1 MPGAREG
8 EASPPASGTAGAP
21 SGSPRPPQA
30 TPAAAEDRTGNLRT
44 VARGGTLNLAGAVTN
59 GVLGFALTVVLSNGL
74 SPQQFGAF
82 FVSIA
87 LFQILSNTA
96 ELGADTGLVR
106 IIARYRALGRRR
118 DLRRTIG
125 IGLWP
130 VLAISVTFGA
140 IVFAFA
146 PALSNAFAR
155 QAPTRLLVPYLRVL
169 GPLLPASAAFTVVLA
184 ATRGFGSMRPT
195 VVLDKFV
202 RAGLQL
208 GLEILVV
215 MLGLGA
221 TAVALAWGGSF
232 AVGLALAVVWLLALL
247 RRAERGESL
256 QKPSRTAALASEFWR
271 FTAPRSLAG
280 FFQVGILWLDT
291 LLIGALRSA
300 SSAGGYGAATR
311 YITVGTFAN
320 LAVIQ
325 VLGPKLS
332 ELLARDDRAGAQH
345 VYQVATSWLM
355 MLIWPYYVTLA
366 VFAPALLG
374 ILGKNNEATQAV
386 LVILAPT
393 MLVATGIG
401 PVDVVLLMGG
411 RSAYN
416 LANTVTALAANVVL
430 NLVLIPRLGIAGAAI
445 AWSVSILI
453 NNLAPLAQVWA
464 LLRIHPF
471 GIGSPIV
478 GLAAVGI
485 FGGIGIAVRTAL
497 GPTLPALLAAGA
509 IATAIYAAIL
519 WRCRSQLELHSFSL
533 RRKPKRAD
541 SAPPLAGV

>member
-1 MPGAREG
+1 LPGAHEG
-8 EASPPASGTAGAP
+8 EALPPASSAPGGAGGA
-21 SGSPRPPQA
+21 GSPGSR
-30 TPAAAEDRTGNLRT
+30 TAAAVDDRARNLRT
-44 VARGGTLNLAGAVTN
+44 VARGGTLNLVGAVTN
-59 GVLGFALTVVLSNGL
+59 GILGFALVVVLTRGL
-74 SPQQFGAF
+74 SKQQLGAF

-106 IIARYRALGRRR
+106 IIARYRALGRKR
-118 DLRRTIG
+118 DLRRTIAV
-125 IGLWP
+125 GLWP
-130 VLAISVTFGA
+130 VFGIAVAFGA
-140 IVFAFA
+140 VVWAFA
-146 PALSNAFAR
+146 PALSNVFAR
-155 QAPTRLLVPYLRVL
+155 QAPPRLLVPYLRVL

-184 ATRGFGSMRPT
+184 ASRGFGSMRPT

-202 RAGLQL
+202 RAGLQV
-208 GLEILVV
+208 GLELAVV
-215 MLGLGA
+215 LLGLGA
-221 TAVALAWGGSF
+221 TAVALAWGGPF
-232 AVGLALAVVWLLALL
+232 AVGLALAIVWMVALL
-247 RRAERGESL
+247 RRAERGEAL
-256 QKPSRTAALASEFWR
+256 EEPSSTAALASEFWR

-300 SSAGGYGAATR
+300 ASAGGYGAATR

-332 ELLARDDRAGAQH
+332 ELLARHDRAGAQH

-355 MLIWPYYVTLA
+355 MLVWPYYVTLA

-374 ILGKNNEATQAV
+374 ILHNDSAATQAV
-386 LVILAPT
+386 LVILGLT

-416 LANTVTALAANVVL
+416 LANTIAALTANVVL

-478 GLAAVGI
+478 ALAAVGV
-485 FGGIGIAVRTAL
+485 FGGVGVVVRIAL
-497 GPTLPALLAAGA
+497 GATLPALLLAGA
-509 IATAIYAAIL
+509 VSTALYAAIV
-519 WRCRSQLELHSFSL
+519 WRFRSELELRSFTL
-533 RRKPKRAD
+533 RRRPKRTD
-541 SAPPLAGV
+541 APPLAAS

>member
-1 MPGAREG
+1 VTPAMD
-8 EASPPASGTAGAP
+8 ASPG
-21 SGSPRPPQA
+21 
-30 TPAAAEDRTGNLRT
+30 EVDRARNLRT

-59 GVLGFALTVVLSNGL
+59 GVLGFLLTVVLAQGL
-74 SPQQFGAF
+74 SSEQLGAF

-87 LFQILSNTA
+87 LFQILANTA
-96 ELGADTGLVR
+96 ELGADTGFVR
-106 IIARYRALGRRR
+106 IIARYRALGRVH
-118 DLRRTIG
+118 DLRRTIA

-130 VLAISVTFGA
+130 VLAIAVVFGVVVWMYA
-140 IVFAFA
+140 PELSNVFAK
-146 PALSNAFAR
+146 
-155 QAPTRLLVPYLRVL
+155 QAPPRLLVPYLRVL
-169 GPLLPASAAFTVVLA
+169 GPLVPAAAAFTVVLA

-202 RAGLQL
+202 RAGMQVA
-208 GLEILVV
+208 LELPVV
-215 MLGLGA
+215 WLAFGG
-221 TAVALAWGGSF
+221 TAVALAWGGPF
-232 AVGLALAVVWLLALL
+232 AVALALALVWLFALL
-247 RRAERGESL
+247 RKAERS
-256 QKPSRTAALASEFWR
+256 KPVGDPVATGVSTRALASEFWR
-271 FTAPRSLAG
+271 FTAPRSFAG

-300 SSAGGYGAATR
+300 SNAGAYGAATR

-332 ELLARDDRAGAQH
+332 ELLTRHDRPGAQH

-355 MLIWPYYVTLA
+355 MLIWPFYLTLV

-374 ILGKNNEATQAV
+374 ILDQNSADTQAV
-386 LVILAPT
+386 LVILGLT

-411 RSAYN
+411 KSSYN
-416 LANTVTALAANVVL
+416 LINTIAALSANVAL
-430 NLVLIPRLGIAGAAI
+430 NLLLIPRLGIVGAAI

-464 LLRIHPF
+464 MLRIHPF

-478 GLAAVGI
+478 ALAAVAL
-485 FGGIGIAVRTAL
+485 FGGVGVLVRSAFGESL
-497 GPTLPALLAAGA
+497 VVVLVYGA
-509 IATAIYAAIL
+509 IVTVVYAAVL
-519 WRCRSQLELHSFSL
+519 WRFRSPLELRSFNL
-533 RRKPKRAD
+533 RRKPKRNGA
-541 SAPPLAGV
+541 AEPA